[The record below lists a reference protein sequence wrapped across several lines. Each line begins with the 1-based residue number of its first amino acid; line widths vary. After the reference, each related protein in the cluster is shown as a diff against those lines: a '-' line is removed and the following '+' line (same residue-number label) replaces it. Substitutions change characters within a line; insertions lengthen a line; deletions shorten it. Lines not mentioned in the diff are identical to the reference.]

1 MTNRAILADTGPLYA
16 AVDQDDAFHERA
28 QRELRRV
35 AREKLDVL
43 ISYSTLL
50 ETYSLLLRRLGSKAG
65 TTWLADVLSGAS
77 FINPN
82 PEDYL
87 DAATRV
93 VAFPDQDITLC
104 DATLAVLAERLR
116 VEVWTYGH
124 HFDVMRTKVWRR

>member
-1 MTNRAILADTGPLYA
+1 MMRRAILADTGPLYA
-16 AVDQDDAFHERA
+16 AVDQDDADHARA
-28 QRELRRV
+28 HRELRRA

-50 ETYSLLLRRLGSKAG
+50 EAYSLVLRRLGSEAA
-65 TTWLADVLSGAS
+65 TTWLTDVLSSAS
-77 FINPN
+77 LINPS

-93 VAFPDQDITLC
+93 AAFPDQDITLR
-104 DATLAVLAERLR
+104 DATVAVLAERLQ
-116 VEVWTYGH
+116 VEIWTYDY